1 MIFCN
6 PSNPTGA
13 VAGKK
18 DLDEMVAVLQDFPK
32 VRGRSEVVKS

>member
-18 DLDEMVAVLQDFPK
+18 DLEEMVAVLQVHPLHHYYTAPI
-32 VRGRSEVVKS
+32 